1 MMHATED
8 NRTIRIYLS
17 GNLNRNNILDIKDDI
32 LQRINPRIR
41 VAEFHFRNVE
51 KTDAPAMAIIV
62 SVIKYLLTKEIASK
76 AIGLSGECMELA
88 TILGLHTMA
97 RVEA

>member
-1 MMHATED
+1 MIQTTED

-17 GNLNRNNILDIKDDI
+17 GNLNRNNILDIKNDI
-32 LQRINPRIR
+32 LQKINPRIR
-41 VAEFHFRNVE
+41 TVEFHFKNVE

-62 SVIKYLLTKEIASK
+62 SVIKHLLTKKIVSK
-76 AIGLSGECMELA
+76 AIGLRGDCMKLA

-97 RVEA
+97 QVEA